1 MSFKLP
7 SEVFEFVRCAQA
19 LSCVQLYD
27 PMDYS
32 PPGSSV
38 HGILQARILEWAA
51 FPSSR
56 GSSWPRDRTH
66 VSSIGRQVLYH
77 WAICK
82 MWDVSS
88 WGKLAPAQPWE
99 MMGSHEFDFRFGN
112 TFSKASLLSEEG
124 HCVCVSTRS
133 LCRVLPFATPW
144 TVAPGSSVQGCI
156 CVYTYTYMFLSIFSS
171 SCFSFKQISK
181 FNTHLWTVYK
191 GTAMLIGMYF
201 STYFTFT
208 CNWLHAFWLSSVV
221 TFHFYFPVSF
231 LWLLHPG
238 LNAPHK
244 DFFLFMSFVQF

>member
-7 SEVFEFVRCAQA
+7 SEVFEHVRCAQA

-56 GSSWPRDRTH
+56 GSSWPRDRTR

-124 HCVCVSTRS
+124 HCVCIYSVTLSCPT
-133 LCRVLPFATPW
+133 LCDPMDCSPRFLCPW
-144 TVAPGSSVQGCI
+144 VYM
-156 CVYTYTYMFLSIFSS
+156 CVYIYIHVLI
-171 SCFSFKQISK
+171 
-181 FNTHLWTVYK
+181 HLF
-191 GTAMLIGMYF
+191 I
-201 STYFTFT
+201 
-208 CNWLHAFWLSSVV
+208 
-221 TFHFYFPVSF
+221 
-231 LWLLHPG
+231 
-238 LNAPHK
+238 
-244 DFFLFMSFVQF
+244 